1 MIRSYCKWRA
11 NADDGIVGFLDA
23 SQFYFSVSD
32 NLMGF
37 LGDVVWAFNGG
48 GTNYTVEF
56 TKCSL
61 FDRML

>member
-1 MIRSYCKWRA
+1 MWTTESL
-11 NADDGIVGFLDA
+11 DFLVA
-23 SQFYFSVSD
+23 SQVVCFTVSD
-32 NLMGF
+32 KLMEF
-37 LGDVVWAFNGG
+37 LGGIAWAFNGG

>member
-1 MIRSYCKWRA
+1 MRTTESLE
-11 NADDGIVGFLDA
+11 FLVA
-23 SQFYFSVSD
+23 SQVCFTVTY
-32 NLMGF
+32 NLMEF
-37 LGDVVWAFNGG
+37 LGDIAWAFNGG

>member
-1 MIRSYCKWRA
+1 MESL
-11 NADDGIVGFLDA
+11 DFLVA
-23 SQFYFSVSD
+23 SQFCFTVSD

-37 LGDVVWAFNGG
+37 LGDVAWVFNGG

>member
-1 MIRSYCKWRA
+1 MESL
-11 NADDGIVGFLDA
+11 DFLVA
-23 SQFYFSVSD
+23 SQFCFTVSD
-32 NLMGF
+32 NLMRF
-37 LGDVVWAFNGG
+37 LGDVAWVFNGG